1 MAKFSRE
8 ARERVE
14 DIWSSILK
22 HPFIIEMAEA
32 TIPREK
38 ILYYLGQ
45 DDVYL
50 EDTLSVMSLAS
61 AKSRKPE
68 VKRFMIDALKATI
81 EGEMEM
87 HKRLTEI
94 LGVER
99 ARETRYA
106 PTCLAY
112 TSYMLRVAYEGSDA
126 EILAVITPCFW
137 TYQDLGEVLKGSRGE
152 EDPIIRLWIEAYTS
166 SEYIDLVSKL
176 LYYLDSLAEE
186 VSDAERSRMLKHFRR
201 ATWYELKFWD
211 MSYRMEELLD

>member
-81 EGEMEM
+81 EGEIEM

-99 ARETRYA
+99 ISI
-106 PTCLAY
+106 C
-112 TSYMLRVAYEGSDA
+112 SH
-126 EILAVITPCFW
+126 C
-137 TYQDLGEVLKGSRGE
+137 Q
-152 EDPIIRLWIEAYTS
+152 
-166 SEYIDLVSKL
+166 
-176 LYYLDSLAEE
+176 
-186 VSDAERSRMLKHFRR
+186 
-201 ATWYELKFWD
+201 
-211 MSYRMEELLD
+211 